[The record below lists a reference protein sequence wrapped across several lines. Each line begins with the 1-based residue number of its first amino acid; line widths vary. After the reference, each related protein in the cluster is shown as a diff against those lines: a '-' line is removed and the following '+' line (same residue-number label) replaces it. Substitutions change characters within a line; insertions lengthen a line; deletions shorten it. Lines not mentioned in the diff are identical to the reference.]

1 MNNKE
6 LEIEFEGTGEVDGM
20 LFKQID
26 KTPYGY
32 LYQVTDESV
41 TRFEVFEKKATPICL
56 DFANRTYSETDT
68 KDSYPTSKNFGVW
81 AWGVAEEEQAREL
94 LASLEGKFLL
104 KKCKQDEKV

>member
-32 LYQVTDESV
+32 FKS
-41 TRFEVFEKKATPICL
+41 
-56 DFANRTYSETDT
+56 
-68 KDSYPTSKNFGVW
+68 SY
-81 AWGVAEEEQAREL
+81 
-94 LASLEGKFLL
+94 
-104 KKCKQDEKV
+104 

>member
-20 LFKQID
+20 FFKQID

-41 TRFEVFEKKATPICL
+41 IRFEVFEKRTAPICL
-56 DFANRTYSETDT
+56 DFANRIYSETDT
-68 KDSYPTSKNFGVW
+68 KTHIQHLKTLVYGLGELQRRSK
-81 AWGVAEEEQAREL
+81 
-94 LASLEGKFLL
+94 LES
-104 KKCKQDEKV
+104 C